1 MMKGIVLDADVK
13 SGTGIICAENGE
25 RFDFKYEN
33 CAHKAAVLPSCE
45 VEFIAKSGEAVEIY
59 VLRSPARAKID
70 RLTWFLF
77 STRGRASRDQFFWFL
92 AAISVAVAV
101 LPVFALFV
109 AAYAAVCVLAKR
121 FHDTGR
127 SMAWLFVF
135 ALFLGVAAA
144 QDKLPAFPAF
154 AEVRYVLYGL
164 CALSGLFCL
173 YLTFAQGNVGKNAY
187 GDEPCK
193 SFTKRLK

>member
-1 MMKGIVLDADVK
+1 MKGIVLDADVK

-135 ALFLGVAAA
+135 ALFRAPPRRTNCPL
-144 QDKLPAFPAF
+144 FPLSPKSATF
-154 AEVRYVLYGL
+154 CTA
-164 CALSGLFCL
+164 CALCPDCSAC
-173 YLTFAQGNVGKNAY
+173 T
-187 GDEPCK
+187 
-193 SFTKRLK
+193 